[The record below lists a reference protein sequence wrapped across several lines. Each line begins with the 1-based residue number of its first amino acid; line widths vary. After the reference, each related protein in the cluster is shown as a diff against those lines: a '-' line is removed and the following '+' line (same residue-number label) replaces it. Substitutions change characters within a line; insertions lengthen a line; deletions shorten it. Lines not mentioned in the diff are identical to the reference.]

1 MVSDWGQ
8 CSAKS
13 GAPWESRDSSCDSAS
28 ENIQKA
34 DQVLSCRWYYRL
46 FAVCYA
52 VSSFLTKF
60 RLNFAPKFRSPAA
73 HLSSTSSVY
82 EWFVSPSHM
91 WKPSEMENHDTK
103 RKNQKLFKPLRS
115 ILRTF
120 RAFHVVTLQGALFSL
135 HLLLHPLGV
144 QRGLV
149 CKSIHPKMSELY
161 VRIYIKEFSAASWS
175 N

>member
-1 MVSDWGQ
+1 
-8 CSAKS
+8 
-13 GAPWESRDSSCDSAS
+13 
-28 ENIQKA
+28 
-34 DQVLSCRWYYRL
+34 
-46 FAVCYA
+46 
-52 VSSFLTKF
+52 
-60 RLNFAPKFRSPAA
+60 
-73 HLSSTSSVY
+73 
-82 EWFVSPSHM
+82 M

-161 VRIYIKEFSAASWS
+161 VRIYIKEFSAAS
-175 N
+175 